1 MINMKHFYLFK
12 ILTLILFGVMSSQ
25 VYADKRNDNHF
36 EKNII
41 KKIAPKGYRYDNR
54 YRHDRYYPST
64 GIRYKRL
71 PQRHYTIRYR
81 DRPYFYSQG
90 TWYLHNGIQ
99 FIVTAPP
106 LGIVVPF
113 LPPFYTTIWVR
124 GVPYYYANDV
134 YYTWHPDRNGYVV
147 TEPPEDLS
155 EEKTRPLPEELY
167 IYPKQG
173 QSEKKQAD
181 DRYECHSWSVSQTHY
196 DPTKPARDSSQVD
209 MGAKYEN
216 YQKALKAC
224 LEGRGYSVR

>member
-1 MINMKHFYLFK
+1 MKHFKLFK
-12 ILTLILFGVMSSQ
+12 MIVLILLLGVMSSQ
-25 VYADKRNDNHF
+25 VYADRRNDNHL

-41 KKIAPKGYRYDNR
+41 KKMVPKGYRHDNR

-71 PQRHYTIRYR
+71 PRRHYTIRYR
-81 DRPYFYSQG
+81 DRPYFYSHG
-90 TWYLHNGIQ
+90 TWYFHDGIH
-99 FIVTAPP
+99 FSVTVPP
-106 LGIVVPF
+106 LGVVVPF
-113 LPPFYTTIWVR
+113 LPPFYTTLWVR

-147 TEPPEDLS
+147 TEPPQDLH
-155 EEKTRPLPEELY
+155 EEEARPLAEELF

-181 DRYECHSWSVSQTHY
+181 DRYECHSWSVSQAHY
-196 DPTKPARDSSQVD
+196 DPTKPAENISQSQIGV
-209 MGAKYEN
+209 KYES